1 MSTKRLAR
9 TVIEGGRA
17 YYNAYSRR
25 ESHRRQRVRLREWL
39 ASIRRDPEL
48 AQRAG
53 PPVLRPV
60 PKWFHDKLAP
70 AERWLRRRAG
80 RPWSEVEGEIFRV
93 FDVRSLP
100 GRHIVF
106 DHLLPRYHGA
116 RVGWRVHR
124 RGWFHVD
131 GHGVLR
137 FSKEVPPHHPQAR
150 FHRPWVPK
158 LYPFLS
164 PRVQSIAR
172 DRRVGARPG
181 QLYWL
186 HPTRVEG
193 RYRQGAAL
201 SAAERAWYA
210 ALSEAERAAL
220 ERPLP

>member
-1 MSTKRLAR
+1 MPTTTR
-9 TVIEGGRA
+9 TRGESPTGALGQLRIATDGR
-17 YYNAYSRR
+17 
-25 ESHRRQRVRLREWL
+25 EPL
-39 ASIRRDPEL
+39 
-48 AQRAG
+48 
-53 PPVLRPV
+53 
-60 PKWFHDKLAP
+60 
-70 AERWLRRRAG
+70 
-80 RPWSEVEGEIFRV
+80 
-93 FDVRSLP
+93 
-100 GRHIVF
+100 
-106 DHLLPRYHGA
+106 
-116 RVGWRVHR
+116 
-124 RGWFHVD
+124 
-131 GHGVLR
+131 
-137 FSKEVPPHHPQAR
+137 PQAR

>member
-1 MSTKRLAR
+1 MRACRGGSTGSAGLFSDLRSWSRLTSEPNLRSRTMSSRIPAQRTENAFQRSSAR
-9 TVIEGGRA
+9 RRA
-17 YYNAYSRR
+17 LLEFLLPAVSERR
-25 ESHRRQRVRLREWL
+25 RVRDFQRAAQRSRE
-39 ASIRRDPEL
+39 
-48 AQRAG
+48 RAG
-53 PPVLRPV
+53 PQ
-60 PKWFHDKLAP
+60 
-70 AERWLRRRAG
+70 RA
-80 RPWSEVEGEIFRV
+80 R
-93 FDVRSLP
+93 
-100 GRHIVF
+100 
-106 DHLLPRYHGA
+106 
-116 RVGWRVHR
+116 
-124 RGWFHVD
+124 FHVD

-201 SAAERAWYA
+201 SAAERRRRCCGFPSR
-210 ALSEAERAAL
+210 LQLLERARWSCARAVSASPFAL
-220 ERPLP
+220 LCDIIFARQPLPR